1 VWQHGVARQTGPD
14 GGVVAEVPFRVAV
27 DMTVNLAQRDTTA

>member
-1 VWQHGVARQTGPD
+1 VNEPD
-14 GGVVAEVPFRVAV
+14 GSVAEVPFRVAV